1 MMTQRVALSGGWTGF
16 SGVCCDDAAASAAA
30 ADLINIL
37 DTVDVPIVVV
47 RRDFVTACF
56 NKAAADTLGL
66 SPSDIGRATRDVSVL
81 AGLSRLEDQC
91 SQVIAGGPESRADL
105 RHGDK
110 WFVVRI
116 SPYAKGDREFAGV
129 VLTFSNVTAFRGSIN
144 QAIYERECTKAILNA
159 VADPLVVLSAD
170 QRIQSGN
177 RAFYTMFR
185 VSRDETQGVPL
196 HGLGNGAFELVS
208 LHKQLEEMLA
218 GSHAFEPV
226 EVDHVIPGR
235 GQRTLVLNA
244 HPLSFPGH
252 SERRV
257 LVTFQDITARKHA
270 EAANDLRVI
279 TERKRSE
286 EELQRS
292 DAQLAEARRE
302 LQLTIDTIPAM
313 VATFRPD
320 GERDFVNKTWREY
333 FGLTSQ
339 ETGQAY
345 VSRLHPDDAE
355 AVGNAWRASLA
366 IGQPFQM
373 EMRVLGNDGKH
384 RWHTVRRIPLRK
396 ENGDI
401 VKWYGVMVDIE
412 EEKAAESALRRS
424 EAFLA
429 GAQRLSLTG
438 SFSWRVATDEITWSE
453 QLYRIFGFDQGMPV
467 TLELIGTRVHP
478 EDIPLFNDMIDRG
491 RGAHAYFDYE
501 YRLQMPDH
509 SVKYLHVIA
518 HGIRDKDGGL
528 EYIGAVQDV
537 TQRRLSEEALAKA
550 RSELAHAARVT
561 SLGVLTA
568 SIAHEVNQP
577 LAAIVMN
584 AETSLRLLARDESDV
599 ESVQAITK
607 RVVADARRASEIIG
621 RIRDMARQRPP
632 EQRLLSIDD
641 VIDESL
647 SFLRHELQLRG
658 IGVSVDVGPQL
669 PDVVGDATQLQQV
682 IVNLTINAVQAMA
695 RLAPADRRISIRAML
710 SDPDTVCCTIEDSGP
725 GIDPQHL
732 PRLFDSFFTTKDT
745 GMGMGLAIC
754 RSIVEAHGG
763 RIRADNESALGG
775 ARFSFDLLA
784 RRAE

>member
-1 MMTQRVALSGGWTGF
+1 MTQRVALSGGWTGF
-16 SGVCCDDAAASAAA
+16 PGACSDGAAASAAA

-81 AGLSRLEDQC
+81 AGLSRLDEQC
-91 SQVIAGGPESRADL
+91 SQVIAGGPECRADL

-116 SPYAKGDREFAGV
+116 SPYAKGDRELAGA
-129 VLTFSNVTAFRGSIN
+129 VLTFTNVTAFRASIN
-144 QAIYERECTKAILNA
+144 QAIYERECTKAILNT
-159 VADPLVVLSAD
+159 VTDPLVVLSAD

-177 RAFYTMFR
+177 RAFYTMFQ
-185 VSRDETQGVPL
+185 VARDETQGVPL
-196 HGLGNGAFELVS
+196 YGLGNGAFELSS
-208 LHKQLEEMLA
+208 LRKRLEEMLA

-226 EVDHVIPGR
+226 EVEYVIPGK

-257 LVTFQDITARKHA
+257 LVTFQDITAHKQA
-270 EAANDLRVI
+270 EAAKDLRVI

-292 DAQLAEARRE
+292 EAQLAEARRE

-313 VATFRPD
+313 VATFRSD
-320 GERDFVNKTWREY
+320 GARDFVNRTFRDY

-345 VSRLHPDDAE
+345 VIRLHPDDVEGAD
-355 AVGNAWRASLA
+355 NAWRTSLA
-366 IGQPFQM
+366 NGQPFQM
-373 EMRVLGNDGKH
+373 EMRILGNDGKH
-384 RWHTVRRIPLRK
+384 RWHTVRRIPLRN

-412 EEKAAESALRRS
+412 EQKAAENALRRS

-429 GAQRLSLTG
+429 EAQRLSLTG
-438 SFSWRVATDEITWSE
+438 SFSWQVSTGEITWSE
-453 QLYRIFGFDQGMPV
+453 QLYRIFEFDQGMPV
-467 TLELIGTRVHP
+467 TLELISTRVHP
-478 EDIPLFNDMIDRG
+478 EDLPLFNGMIDRG
-491 RGAHAYFDYE
+491 RGARGDFDYE
-501 YRLQMPDH
+501 YRLQMSDH
-509 SVKYLHVIA
+509 SVKYVRVIA
-518 HGIRDKDGGL
+518 HGTRDKDGGL
-528 EYIGAVQDV
+528 EYIGAAQDV
-537 TQRRLSEEALAKA
+537 TQRRMSEEALAKA
-550 RSELAHAARVT
+550 RSDLAHAARVT

-577 LAAIVMN
+577 LAAIVTN
-584 AETSLRLLARDESDV
+584 GESSLRWLARDQPDIERV
-599 ESVQAITK
+599 RTLAN
-607 RVVADARRASEIIG
+607 RVVADARRASEIIE
-621 RIRDMARQRPP
+621 RIRGMASERVP
-632 EQRLLSIDD
+632 EKRLLSIDD
-641 VIDESL
+641 VIGESL
-647 SFLRHELQLRG
+647 SLLRHELQLRG
-658 IGVSVDVGPQL
+658 IGVSVDLAPELPQ
-669 PDVVGDATQLQQV
+669 VVGDATQLQQV
-682 IVNLTINAVQAMA
+682 IVNLTINAVQAMTQ
-695 RLAPADRRISIRAML
+695 LAPADRSISIRVML
-710 SDPDTVCCTIEDSGP
+710 SDPDRVCCSIEDSGP

-763 RIRADNESALGG
+763 RIRADNNSALGG
-775 ARFSFDLLA
+775 ARFSFDLLT